1 MRKHIMIKKLGLFT
15 VLSAV
20 SLIFIFACGKLGNV
34 DQGRVIEFDKEKGT
48 VTLIRDFNSDPKNPD
63 YTHLPPFTYEM
74 PKDTAE
80 IGALPKA
87 GKRMKLDTRKNQII
101 IFDTAT
107 QNFKTIDYKVIDQK
121 ENVAKED
128 PLVYDA
134 ATEKSKTFPVI
145 DKENKTI
152 TIFSKRQKIL
162 VTFSLPE
169 EYFALADDTWDSG
182 DEVRIYYKEDG
193 KARRFMNISKTDI
206 FKK

>member
-1 MRKHIMIKKLGLFT
+1 MRKHTLIKKSGIFT
-15 VLSAV
+15 VLSAL
-20 SLIFIFACGKLGNV
+20 SFIFIFACGKLGNV

-48 VTLIRDFNSDPKNPD
+48 VTLIRDFNADPKNPD

-74 PKDTAE
+74 PKNPNE

-87 GKRMKLDTRKNQII
+87 GKRMKLDTEKNQIV

-107 QNFKTIDYKVIDQK
+107 QNFKAIDYKVIDQK
-121 ENVAKED
+121 NNIAKKD
-128 PLVYDA
+128 PLVYDEA
-134 ATEKSKTFPVI
+134 AEESKPFPVI

-152 TIFSKRQKIL
+152 TIYSGRQKIL
-162 VTFSLPE
+162 ITFSLPE
-169 EYFALADDTWDSG
+169 EYFALPDDTWDSG
-182 DEVRIYYKEDG
+182 DEVRIYYKVEG

>member
-1 MRKHIMIKKLGLFT
+1 MRKHTFIKRSGLFT
-15 VLSAV
+15 VLSA
-20 SLIFIFACGKLGNV
+20 LLFIFACGKLGNV

-48 VTLIRDFNSDPKNPD
+48 VTLIRDFNADPKNPD

-74 PKDTAE
+74 PKDPSE

-87 GKRMKLDTRKNQII
+87 GKRMKLDTEKNQIV

-107 QNFKTIDYKVIDQK
+107 QNFKIIDYKVIDHK
-121 ENVAKED
+121 ENVAKD
-128 PLVYDA
+128 NPLVYDE
-134 ATEKSKTFPVI
+134 ATEKSKTFPII

-152 TIFSKRQKIL
+152 TIYSGRQKIL
-162 VTFSLPE
+162 ITFSLPE
-169 EYFALADDTWDSG
+169 EYFSMPNDTWDSG
-182 DEVRIYYKEDG
+182 DEVRIYYKEEG

>member
-1 MRKHIMIKKLGLFT
+1 MRKSIIIKKLGLFT
-15 VLSAV
+15 VLTALSFV
-20 SLIFIFACGKLGNV
+20 FILACGKMGNV

-48 VTLIRDFNSDPKNPD
+48 VTIIRDMKADPKNPD

-74 PKDTAE
+74 PMNPNE
-80 IGALPKA
+80 IGPLPKV
-87 GKRMKLDTRKNQII
+87 GKRMKLDTQKNQIV

-107 QNFKTIDYKVIDQK
+107 QNFKTIDYTVIDQK
-121 ENVAKED
+121 ENIAKDD
-128 PLVYDA
+128 PLVFDK

-152 TIFSKRQKIL
+152 TIYSKRQKIL

-169 EYFALADDTWDSG
+169 EYFALPDDTWNSG
-182 DEVRIYYKEDG
+182 DEVRIYYKEEG
-193 KARRFMNISKTDI
+193 KARRFMNISQTDI